1 MGVVSDGK
9 RDALSAG
16 DIVLVRRGKH
26 CGTSFVVVK
35 VEGERIAWITDGE
48 HYPADRPKKKNIL
61 HLQRMRV
68 NLGDVA
74 ERVASGKTLDNGWL
88 VQRMSA
94 VMNNGDTSCRQGG

>member
-1 MGVVSDGK
+1 MGVAFDMK
-9 RDALSAG
+9 TDAPSAG
-16 DIVLVRRGKH
+16 DVVLVRRGKYR
-26 CGTSFVVVK
+26 GSPFVVIK
-35 VEGERIAWITDGE
+35 VEGDRTVWMTDGKLR
-48 HYPADRPKKKNIL
+48 PTDRPKKKNIL

-68 NLGDVA
+68 NLEDVA